1 MKSVRSEK
9 GQEHFESV
17 REGNENPHVNVTG
30 LMLLYHKVLNLNT
43 SLEN

>member
-17 REGNENPHVNVTG
+17 REGNE
-30 LMLLYHKVLNLNT
+30 K
-43 SLEN
+43 SAR